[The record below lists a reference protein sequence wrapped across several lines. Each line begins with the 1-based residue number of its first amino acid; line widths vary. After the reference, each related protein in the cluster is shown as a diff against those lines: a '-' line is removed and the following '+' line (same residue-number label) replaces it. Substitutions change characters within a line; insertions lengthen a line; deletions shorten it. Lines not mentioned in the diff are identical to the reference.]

1 MNRLD
6 CIGDKIELIL
16 KFVSEKYSPKT
27 HEDESYLKADPSYTQ
42 AMQKPRKVRSVFV
55 ALEFRHS
62 NLEMLFESDGGM
74 CEL

>member
-6 CIGDKIELIL
+6 CIGDKSELIL

-27 HEDESYLKADPSYTQ
+27 HEDESY
-42 AMQKPRKVRSVFV
+42 RSVFV
-55 ALEFRHS
+55 ALEFRYS
-62 NLEMLFESDGGM
+62 NLPQTLFESDGGM